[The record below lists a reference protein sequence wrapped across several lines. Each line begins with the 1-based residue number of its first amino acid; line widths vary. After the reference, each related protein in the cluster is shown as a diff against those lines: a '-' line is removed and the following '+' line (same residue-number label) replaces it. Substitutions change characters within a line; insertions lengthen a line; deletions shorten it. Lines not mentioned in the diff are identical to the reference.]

1 MGHSTNPRLSSFLD
15 SNFVLGHF
23 IIDSFVIRGFA
34 LRIFISL
41 IERIS
46 MFSVPNGKP
55 GMLQTYLATPREVF
69 LANRQFAQFVAQP
82 VTVDGTNSSNPQ
94 NAPFTWLLFAGTVMG
109 RVAATGKYAN
119 SILGAITVAYSHSG
133 GSSTSLSTDVNTAG
147 EIVRRIGSN
156 GTFKLTGPPTSG
168 GTVATQVVTFSAVN
182 TNTGVITISATSAD
196 AISGSFIQP
205 TDGSETPV
213 TLICDAWGTKVSD
226 QLNTT
231 RVDVFDAQLLA
242 AGGTINTA
250 MIVNYPTDTSMKA
263 WIKSSIRATCPGV
276 NFSDDFA

>member
-1 MGHSTNPRLSSFLD
+1 
-15 SNFVLGHF
+15 
-23 IIDSFVIRGFA
+23 
-34 LRIFISL
+34 
-41 IERIS
+41 

-55 GMLQTYLATPREVF
+55 GVQQTYLAVPREVF

-82 VTVDGTNSSNPQ
+82 VTVDGTLSSNPH

-109 RVAATGKYAN
+109 RVTATGKYAN
-119 SILGAITVAYSHSG
+119 SIIGSTTAAYGHSG
-133 GSSTSLSTDVNTAG
+133 GSSTTLTTDVNTAA
-147 EIVRRIGSN
+147 EIVRRIGAS
-156 GTFKLTGPPTSG
+156 GTFKLAGPPTAG
-168 GTVATQVVTFSAVN
+168 GTMATQVVSFSAVN
-182 TNTGVITISATSAD
+182 TNTGAITITATSAD

-213 TLICDAWGTKVSD
+213 TVICDTWGTKVSD

-250 MIVNYPTDTSMKA
+250 VIVNYPTDASLKA
-263 WIKSSIRATCPGV
+263 WIKSAIRATCPGT